1 MKLYYAMFPVS
12 SPSTADAKLHDLKE
26 ALAAGVNVDRDVIR
40 HRVVL
45 AVSVLQR
52 RREFIERV
60 NREVPIMEQKIA
72 LLEQQTALQSYQLT
86 TLMNEQRRR
95 IARALAIRGQRP
107 DTTNKE

>member
-1 MKLYYAMFPVS
+1 
-12 SPSTADAKLHDLKE
+12 
-26 ALAAGVNVDRDVIR
+26 
-40 HRVVL
+40 
-45 AVSVLQR
+45 
-52 RREFIERV
+52 
-60 NREVPIMEQKIA
+60 MEQKIA